1 MMMMVITDIDDM
13 MNSSGDHDADNVM
26 MFVITVFDYDLI
38 TIVMM
43 MIMMTVMM

>member
-1 MMMMVITDIDDM
+1 MMMVITDIDDM
-13 MNSSGDHDADNVM
+13 INSSGDHDGDNVM

-43 MIMMTVMM
+43 MMMTVMM